1 MSSRLTI
8 QTYSLKAL
16 YNYFYTN
23 KQKDKLDMILEP
35 LQSMIQLCLLSKL
48 QIGSKLTIKDN
59 ILNIQNPN
67 VIQPVLR
74 WYNSDKKDDLFFLFQ
89 VIQRFIKWYNPAINK
104 KSNVS
109 AELYQLIISMATEG
123 LNNLLKTY
131 TQNDS
136 HAVIQVIN
144 MYKNLLETNLV
155 NENKDK
161 DNKDDEDKST
171 KTNIDE
177 VFENITIIYNPVL
190 ITIIHN
196 SLLLINAEQDDE
208 QIQIFI
214 TGLNFML
221 SKVYKDIREW
231 IKVNLVF

>member
-1 MSSRLTI
+1 
-8 QTYSLKAL
+8 LKAL

>member
-131 TQNDS
+131 TDIGDYTYIRIS
-136 HAVIQVIN
+136 
-144 MYKNLLETNLV
+144 YSRTNPLATTGTI
-155 NENKDK
+155 
-161 DNKDDEDKST
+161 T
-171 KTNIDE
+171 KVT
-177 VFENITIIYNPVL
+177 V
-190 ITIIHN
+190 
-196 SLLLINAEQDDE
+196 S
-208 QIQIFI
+208 
-214 TGLNFML
+214 
-221 SKVYKDIREW
+221 
-231 IKVNLVF
+231 